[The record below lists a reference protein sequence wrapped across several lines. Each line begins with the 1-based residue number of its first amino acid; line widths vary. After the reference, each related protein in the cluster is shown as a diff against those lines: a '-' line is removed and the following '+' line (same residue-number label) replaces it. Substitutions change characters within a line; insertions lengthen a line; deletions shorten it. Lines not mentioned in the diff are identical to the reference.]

1 MSGFGMV
8 LAMRLSD
15 KCDSNNELLT
25 LLAIGNY
32 VDENGRGCY
41 AAQQTLAEK
50 VLVSVDT
57 VKRCIPRLAAKGLI
71 VPGDPSLVA
80 HLRSDRRPRVWD
92 ILGAREP
99 AGETGVQPAPSL
111 SRHDAAKPLRG
122 VHDAPSSDNPSS
134 ATVHDD
140 PSFVPDEPTGVQT
153 ISPRGCT
160 VHPNP
165 PKEEPVKDPLPLP
178 QQLLRKAGLGLTED
192 EETSFIAYANTLGTT
207 GHKGPKWWRK
217 VESEGDLPGLVAA
230 WRATQAT
237 TANARDSP
245 TPPPVDH
252 CGQCSPDRL
261 VEDEDGNRTPCQ
273 TCHPNRRTHP

>member
-1 MSGFGMV
+1 MGYELYREVKQYAPADLDTGELALLLILADEANEDSRECFPGMDELCAYMRMSADG
-8 LAMRLSD
+8 
-15 KCDSNNELLT
+15 
-25 LLAIGNY
+25 IGKI
-32 VDENGRGCY
+32 
-41 AAQQTLAEK
+41 LK
-50 VLVSVDT
+50 
-57 VKRCIPRLAAKGLI
+57 RLAAKDLEVRVVVDKDKTGRPVYARRGLRTTYRI
-71 VPGDPSLVA
+71 PEF
-80 HLRSDRRPRVWD
+80 RSAALAGPESDQTAKGRTTVRPKTPD
-92 ILGAREP
+92 SP
-99 AGETGVQPAPSL
+99 DHSTTKAGL
-111 SRHDAAKPLRG
+111 S
-122 VHDAPSSDNPSS
+122 
-134 ATVHDD
+134 
-140 PSFVPDEPTGVQT
+140 PDH
-153 ISPRGCT
+153 S
-160 VHPNP
+160 P
-165 PKEEPVKDPLPLP
+165 PKAGPQSGPSPQFPQEEDSLLPS
-178 QQLLRKAGLGLTED
+178 QRILRKAGLGLTED